1 MTTITSSAPP
11 VDTTVTEP
19 QTDVTSAA
27 SEKPAVRLS
36 HLTRRY
42 GDVLA
47 LDDVSLSIGSG
58 EFLSILG
65 PSGSGKTTTM
75 RMIGGFEHPDVGTV
89 EIAGSDVGHLPP
101 YRRDVNTVF
110 QSYALFPH
118 MTVEDNVAYGLK
130 MKGVGKRE
138 RRAQATAM
146 LELVQLTGHAGRRP
160 GQLSGGMKQRVAL
173 ARALVNHP
181 SVLLLDEPLGALDRK
196 LREEMQIELRRIQ
209 TTVGITFVYVT
220 HDQEEA
226 LSMSD
231 RIVVMRN
238 GRIEQIGSPGDVY
251 DGPATLWV
259 SDFVGSS
266 SHVTGKVSA
275 DGASFRLDTDVAP
288 LDAAWASPGL
298 AVGDRAVAVVRP
310 EHIEVS
316 GAEDTIGVNTVR
328 VTVEEILNMGSQA
341 KIVALTPGGT
351 ELVANVLRKELDA
364 SVRPGEA
371 VTMRFKSDAVRLYAP
386 DANAGDE
393 SESGAAAA

>member
-1 MTTITSSAPP
+1 MTTITSTAPP
-11 VDTTVTEP
+11 VDAAITEP
-19 QTDVTSAA
+19 PSGVVSTAVET
-27 SEKPAVRLS
+27 PAVRLS

-47 LDDVSLSIGSG
+47 LDDVSLSIGTG

-75 RMIGGFEHPDVGTV
+75 RMIGGFEHPDAGTV

-118 MTVEDNVAYGLK
+118 MTVEENVAYGLK

-138 RRAQATAM
+138 RRGQAAEM
-146 LELVQLTGHAGRRP
+146 LELVQLNGHAGRRP

-266 SHVTGKVSA
+266 SHIAGKVSA
-275 DGASFRLDTDVAP
+275 AGESVRLDTDVAP
-288 LDAAWASPGL
+288 LDAAWSSPGL

-316 GAEDTIGVNTVR
+316 GADDAVGVNAVR

-386 DANAGDE
+386 DAVAGDE
-393 SESGAAAA
+393 SESEAAAA

>member
-1 MTTITSSAPP
+1 MTTITGTAPP
-11 VDTTVTEP
+11 ADAEITESPSGVASPVTE
-19 QTDVTSAA
+19 T
-27 SEKPAVRLS
+27 PAVRLS

-47 LDDVSLSIGSG
+47 LDDVSLSIGTG

-118 MTVEDNVAYGLK
+118 MTVEENVAYGLK

-138 RRAQATAM
+138 RRGQAAEM
-146 LELVQLTGHAGRRP
+146 LALVQLNGHAGRRP

-266 SHVTGKVSA
+266 SHITGKVSA
-275 DGASFRLDTDVAP
+275 AGRSVRLDTDVAP
-288 LDAAWASPGL
+288 LDAAWSSPGL

-316 GAEDTIGVNTVR
+316 GADDEIGVNAVR

-341 KIVALTPGGT
+341 KIVALTAGGT

-371 VTMRFKSDAVRLYAP
+371 ITMRFKSDAVRLYAP
-386 DANAGDE
+386 DAVAEDE
-393 SESGAAAA
+393 SEPEAAAA

>member
-1 MTTITSSAPP
+1 
-11 VDTTVTEP
+11 
-19 QTDVTSAA
+19 
-27 SEKPAVRLS
+27 
-36 HLTRRY
+36 
-42 GDVLA
+42 
-47 LDDVSLSIGSG
+47 
-58 EFLSILG
+58 
-65 PSGSGKTTTM
+65 
-75 RMIGGFEHPDVGTV
+75 
-89 EIAGSDVGHLPP
+89 
-101 YRRDVNTVF
+101 
-110 QSYALFPH
+110 
-118 MTVEDNVAYGLK
+118 
-130 MKGVGKRE
+130 
-138 RRAQATAM
+138 
-146 LELVQLTGHAGRRP
+146 
-160 GQLSGGMKQRVAL
+160 
-173 ARALVNHP
+173 
-181 SVLLLDEPLGALDRK
+181 LDEPLGALDRK

-266 SHVTGKVSA
+266 SHITGKVSA
-275 DGASFRLDTDVAP
+275 QGQSFGLDTDIAP

-310 EHIEVS
+310 EHIDVS
-316 GAEDTIGVNTVR
+316 GADDAVGVNAVR

-371 VTMRFKSDAVRLYAP
+371 ITMRFKSDAIRLYAP
-386 DANAGDE
+386 DAVVEDE
-393 SESGAAAA
+393 SESEAAAA

>member
-1 MTTITSSAPP
+1 MTTITSTAPP
-11 VDTTVTEP
+11 VDAAITEP
-19 QTDVTSAA
+19 PSGVVSTAVET
-27 SEKPAVRLS
+27 PAVRLS

-47 LDDVSLSIGSG
+47 LDDVSLSIGTG

-75 RMIGGFEHPDVGTV
+75 RMIGGFEHPDAGTV

-118 MTVEDNVAYGLK
+118 MTVEENVAYGLK

-138 RRAQATAM
+138 RRGQAAEM
-146 LELVQLTGHAGRRP
+146 LELVQLNGHAGRRP

-266 SHVTGKVSA
+266 SHIAGKVSA
-275 DGASFRLDTDVAP
+275 AGESVRLDTDVAP
-288 LDAAWASPGL
+288 LDAAWSSPGL

-316 GAEDTIGVNTVR
+316 GANDAVGVNAVR

-371 VTMRFKSDAVRLYAP
+371 ITMRFKSDAVRLYAP
-386 DANAGDE
+386 DAIAGDE
-393 SESGAAAA
+393 SESEAAAA